1 MTRSEWLVTIGIL
14 LGIFMAS
21 MEATVVATAMPTIVS
36 KIGGLGSYSWVFS
49 VYMLA
54 STTTLP
60 IYGKLSDIYGRRRI
74 YAIAMIVF
82 LIASIFCGMARS
94 MPQLI
99 VFRVIQGLGAG
110 GVLPLAFIIVGAMF
124 TLERRARMQ
133 GLFAGVWGVSSI
145 VGPLL
150 GGFLVDRVSWPW
162 VFYVNLLPGAL
173 AVALIWV
180 FLEEDPRRAGE
191 TTPPV
196 DYLGAAVLSA
206 GVVTLLMG
214 LFELHTPLGRGLL
227 AVAAGFLIPLIWI
240 ERRAADPILPVL
252 LFRDRLFT
260 AACGQGLGA
269 GWAAFGSIAFV
280 PLFVQAV
287 LGTSATEAGAT
298 LIPLSIGWPLA
309 SITGS
314 RLLLRVGHRPLGI
327 AGMCLLTLGT
337 FLMSQ
342 NTGDTAPAR
351 VMISLALM
359 GLGMGFSV
367 PSFMIAVQSTVERRY
382 LGAATATI
390 QFSRSI
396 GGALGISV
404 MGAVLATRLAA
415 GLQAAGVDPSTVSI
429 DRLLD
434 PLARAGT
441 AVAIQQT
448 LKDALTGAIQGVFV
462 VAFFGA
468 ALGLIATTLS
478 PGGRLSQLAR
488 STDIAGAPEAAAPI
502 VGGK

>member
-1 MTRSEWLVTIGIL
+1 VTRSQWLVTAGIL

-21 MEATVVATAMPTIVS
+21 MEGTVVATAMPTIVG

-49 VYMLA
+49 GYMLA
-54 STTTLP
+54 ATTTLP

-74 YAIAMIVF
+74 YAVAMILF
-82 LIASIFCGMARS
+82 LLASVFCGLARS

-99 VFRVIQGLGAG
+99 VSRIIQGLGAG

-133 GLFAGVWGVSSI
+133 GLFASVWGISSI

-162 VFYVNLLPGAL
+162 VFYVNLVPGAL
-173 AVALIWV
+173 ALALIWV
-180 FLEEDPRRAGE
+180 FLEDDSHRARD
-191 TTPPV
+191 TRPPV
-196 DYLGAAVLSA
+196 DVLGATVLTA
-206 GVVTLLMG
+206 AVVTLLLG
-214 LFELHTPLGRGLL
+214 LFDLHAPLGRALL
-227 AVAAGFLIPLIWI
+227 AVAAALLAPLIWI
-240 ERRAADPILPVL
+240 ERRAHDPIFPVP
-252 LFRDRLFT
+252 LFRDRLFL

-269 GWAAFGSIAFV
+269 GWAVFGSIAFV

-298 LIPLSIGWPLA
+298 LIPLSIGWPIA

-314 RLLLRVGHRPLGI
+314 RLLLRVGHRPLAI
-327 AGMCLLTLGT
+327 AGMSLLVLGT
-337 FLMSQ
+337 LLMSQ
-342 NTGDTAPAR
+342 HVAQTAPGR
-351 VMISLALM
+351 VMLSLAMM

-367 PSFMIAVQSTVERRY
+367 PSFMIAVQSTVERRF

-404 MGAVLATRLAA
+404 MGAVLAARLAT
-415 GLQAAGVDPSTVSI
+415 GLRAAGANPSAISI

-434 PLARAGT
+434 PLARSDT
-441 AVAIQQT
+441 AAAIQQV
-448 LKDALTGAIQGVFV
+448 LKDALTGAVQAVFV
-462 VAFFGA
+462 VALLGA
-468 ALGLIATTLS
+468 ALGLGATILT
-478 PGGRLSQLAR
+478 PGGRLSRVPRSADLA
-488 STDIAGAPEAAAPI
+488 AGSASVAAA
-502 VGGK
+502 K